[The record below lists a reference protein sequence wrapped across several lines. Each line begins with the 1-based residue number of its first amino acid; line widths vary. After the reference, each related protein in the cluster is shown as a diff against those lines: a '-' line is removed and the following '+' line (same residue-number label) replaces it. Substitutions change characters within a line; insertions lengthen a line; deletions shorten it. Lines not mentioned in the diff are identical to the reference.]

1 MCALVRLH
9 SHVCSTDG
17 WDARSSVILWLPCFV
32 ELCSMLTM
40 SPPMSTKH
48 YALFIYYVACP
59 LVSHYVP
66 KLCLQLAE
74 I

>member
-1 MCALVRLH
+1 MCARHALVRLY

-32 ELCSMLTM
+32 ELCTM
-40 SPPMSTKH
+40 SPPSTMNC
-48 YALFIYYVACP
+48 IYYVACP